1 MNLNAKCLMAMK
13 QMQVRHNN
21 NKDLEALV
29 AEVDILRKLDHP
41 NLVKYYGVEVH
52 KVKSIL

>member
-1 MNLNAKCLMAMK
+1 MAMK